1 MLKRLEKNKDII
13 FIATVLLVI
22 YQIIQN
28 YEWFF
33 SFACRVLGIL
43 VPFFWAFGIA
53 FLLNPLMVYI
63 EKKRKFNRIVTL
75 LFIYTFLIGVLT
87 LLVVIVTPQLV
98 KSITDIIKNMPDY
111 YDIVENKISV
121 LLDSKFFENPE
132 LNTMVKDSVD
142 TLAKSTFDYF
152 NDSLS
157 DIFSRLIGL
166 TSGFL
171 QFIVGLIVSIY
182 MLYDKEYFKLSS
194 KKIVYRLFGAQK
206 GDFIIHWGNVTN
218 TVFQEFFIGKS
229 LDSFIIGLLCWAG
242 LLFLNAPYPF
252 LLAIIVGIFNMIP
265 YVGPF
270 IGAIPVV
277 FLSFFVKPITA
288 LWAAIFILIL
298 QQFDGNILG
307 PKILGNRMGIKPIS
321 VMLAIFIGGGL
332 FGILGMLV
340 GVPIFKLLSIIIDQ
354 FVGSKGDL
362 ENCE

>member
-13 FIATVLLVI
+13 FIVTILLVI

-33 SFACRVLGIL
+33 SFAYLILSIL

-75 LFIYTFLIGVLT
+75 LFIYTFLIGLLT
-87 LLVVIVTPQLV
+87 LLLVIVTPQLV
-98 KSITDIIKNMPDY
+98 KSITDIVKNMPDY
-111 YDIVENKISV
+111 YDIIESKISV

-132 LNTMVKDSVD
+132 LNTIIKESVD
-142 TLAKSTFDYF
+142 KLAKNTFDYF

-157 DIFSRLIGL
+157 DIFSELLGL
-166 TSGFL
+166 TSRFL

-182 MLYDKEYFKLSS
+182 MLYEKEYFKLST
-194 KKIVYRLFGAQK
+194 KKIVYRLFGDQK
-206 GDFIIHWGNVTN
+206 GESIIHWGDITN
-218 TVFQEFFIGKS
+218 NVFQEFFIGKS
-229 LDSFIIGLLCWAG
+229 LDSFNIGLLCWVG

-252 LLAIIVGIFNMIP
+252 LLAVIVGIFNMIP

-277 FLSFFVKPITA
+277 FLSFFMKPSTA
-288 LWAAIFILIL
+288 LWSAIFILVL

-332 FGILGMLV
+332 FGIFGMLV
-340 GVPIFKLLSIIIDQ
+340 GVPIFKLLSIIIEQ
-354 FVGSKGDL
+354 FIDSKDDMKIL
-362 ENCE
+362 E